1 MRVECDMF
9 DRWASL
15 YRDHRLPGRAR
26 TAVERHL
33 GYCLSC
39 GRKYEAYAVALHEAK
54 IAPSPSGLIPADVT
68 HELRPRPTPGAPR
81 NWRRIGA
88 MIGLWFF
95 GTAVLAAML
104 AAAFVLGFR
113 AGARQEPT
121 VTIEVEAPAAKPF
134 STASHD

>member
-39 GRKYEAYAVALHEAK
+39 GRRYEAYVVALHEAQSTP
-54 IAPSPSGLIPADVT
+54 ATSGLIPADVT
-68 HELRPRPTPGAPR
+68 HQLRPKAAAKRPPEWARLAKLTFVWA
-81 NWRRIGA
+81 
-88 MIGLWFF
+88 F
-95 GTAVLAAML
+95 GTVVLLAML
-104 AAAFVLGFR
+104 AAAFSLGYR
-113 AGARQEPT
+113 AGVRQAPKPA
-121 VTIEVEAPAAKPF
+121 IEVESPSSAPV
-134 STASHD
+134 STASRG